1 MNLSTIT
8 NDDFLWKLLL
18 FFVFEHRLKKQHT
31 GGYLILTQ
39 SNHLPTKI
47 KTVWRISAYITFTV
61 LALIAIA
68 CLIVFKF
75 TNWHWLVYATI
86 VFAVLAV
93 IDVIIEL
100 LLVPYR
106 YSFWRY
112 TLSDDAV
119 ELQSGFIFR
128 KLVSIPIA
136 RVQDVTLAAGPILQS
151 QKLQEVWITTAS
163 TSHKLMG
170 WPPKLVNSSVN
181 KS

>member
-1 MNLSTIT
+1 M
-8 NDDFLWKLLL
+8 
-18 FFVFEHRLKKQHT
+18 
-31 GGYLILTQ
+31 TQ

-136 RVQDVTLAAGPILQS
+136 RSKMLPLLPDQFYNLKSSKKYGS
-151 QKLQEVWITTAS
+151 QRHQPHT
-163 TSHKLMG
+163 KLMG
-170 WPPKLVNSSVN
+170 WPPSW
-181 KS
+181 